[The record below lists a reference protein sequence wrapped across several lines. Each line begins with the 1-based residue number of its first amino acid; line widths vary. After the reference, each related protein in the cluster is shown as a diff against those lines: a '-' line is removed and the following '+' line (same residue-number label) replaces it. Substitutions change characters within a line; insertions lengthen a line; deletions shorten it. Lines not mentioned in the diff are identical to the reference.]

1 MPVIIFPGTKEKK
14 MKDNFSH
21 IDGSGNVR
29 MVDVGNKKVTKR
41 TAKARCAVLMDPSTL
56 EAISEMKIKKGNV
69 LTAARIAGIFAAKK
83 VDSLIPMC
91 HSLPVDHIDIQF
103 IIDRDPGKLEI
114 MSAVSVNART
124 GAEMEALQAVA
135 QAALTVY
142 DMCKSVDRGMIISD
156 IRLMEKSGGKSGLW
170 KRE

>member
-1 MPVIIFPGTKEKK
+1 

-29 MVDVGNKKVTKR
+29 MVDVGDKKVTR
-41 TAKARCAVLMDPSTL
+41 RIAKASCTVLMDTSTL
-56 EAISEMKIKKGNV
+56 EAISENKIKKGNV

-91 HSLPVDHIDIQF
+91 HTLPVDHIDIQF
-103 IIDRDPGKLEI
+103 LTESDPGKLEI
-114 MSAVSVNART
+114 RSAVSVNART

>member
-1 MPVIIFPGTKEKK
+1 MGK
-14 MKDNFSH
+14 NFSH
-21 IDGSGNVR
+21 MDGSGNVR
-29 MVDVGNKKVTKR
+29 MVDIGKKDVTER
-41 TAKARCAVLMDPSTL
+41 TAKAECTVRMEPSTL
-56 EAISEMKIKKGNV
+56 AAIAENKIKKGNV
-69 LTAARIAGIFAAKK
+69 LTTAKIAGIFAAKK

-103 IIDRDPGKLEI
+103 DIDIARGELGI
-114 MSAVSVNART
+114 SSAVSVNART

-142 DMCKSVDRGMIISD
+142 DMCKSADRGIVITD
-156 IRLMEKSGGKSGLW
+156 IRLVEKSGGKSGLW

>member
-1 MPVIIFPGTKEKK
+1 

-29 MVDVGNKKVTKR
+29 MVDVGNKKATKR
-41 TAKARCAVLMDPSTL
+41 TAKASCTVLMNPSTL
-56 EAISEMKIKKGNV
+56 EAISENKIKKGNV
-69 LTAARIAGIFAAKK
+69 LTTAKIAGIFAAKK

-91 HSLPVDHIDIQF
+91 HSLPVDHIDIKF
-103 IIDRDPGKLEI
+103 ITKSDQGKLEI
-114 MSAVSVNART
+114 ISSVSVNART

-142 DMCKSVDRGMIISD
+142 DMCKSVDRGMVISD
-156 IRLMEKSGGKSGLW
+156 IGLIEKSGGKSGLW